1 MKLGVIRHCEGTDNA
16 CDYQQE
22 VQSCVDTRLQKHR
35 PNQHVEVD
43 GSLWH
48 NNIVFG
54 DGEIMD
60 PGGGRELAQRDLS
73 YLLPF
78 MALPLLSHH
87 LIPITCNIYCIQYLT
102 VWGVQPVIIP
112 QTSWLESTDLYTR
125 ALRVMQEHACPHPH
139 HVCSSDISICSGLQ
153 GAQNS
158 RNNSMIA
165 HIGAESSRRR
175 CAQTVLQGEGCT
187 DCWNPYSHSI
197 T

>member
-1 MKLGVIRHCEGTDNA
+1 MGKSWIQEGAGNWLKGILA
-16 CDYQQE
+16 I
-22 VQSCVDTRLQKHR
+22 SCLSWL
-35 PNQHVEVD
+35 
-43 GSLWH
+43 SLCCLTTLYPSPATYIAF
-48 NNIVFG
+48 N
-54 DGEIMD
+54 
-60 PGGGRELAQRDLS
+60 
-73 YLLPF
+73 
-78 MALPLLSHH
+78 
-87 LIPITCNIYCIQYLT
+87 TLT

-112 QTSWLESTDLYTR
+112 QTSWLESTDLYTW
-125 ALRVMQEHACPHPH
+125 AIRVMQEHACPHPH

-187 DCWNPYSHSI
+187 DCSNPYSHSI